1 MIESIRDQTAAAVSR
16 GETLE
21 QAKKSVDLREFRKAI
36 AGDSQG
42 RAFAFD
48 NYVVD
53 PGITV
58 AYEEAK
64 AKATPPPK

>member
-1 MIESIRDQTAAAVSR
+1 MLESIRDQTAAAVSR

-21 QAKKSVDLREFRKAI
+21 GKESVDLREFRSAI